1 MNEYARCLTT
11 RYGHQMTSRS
21 NCNWKSRP
29 GMEQK
34 SWRIGYQSSRH
45 PVTLNLVVSYIIS
58 LSNQLVGYKSRPTT
72 ISRVISLPP
81 CEEEESTI
89 SVIRMEVNY
98 FWTHAIIDDCVL
110 FCAGVVGPC
119 WCLEVVGLCS
129 TPDKR
134 RISKVR
140 EVTFLHLTCLIP
152 PVCFFTLCSACGWLM
167 WLNMLR

>member
-98 FWTHAIIDDCVL
+98 FWTQLLMIVFYFVQGLLVH
-110 FCAGVVGPC
+110 VG
-119 WCLEVVGLCS
+119 
-129 TPDKR
+129 
-134 RISKVR
+134 
-140 EVTFLHLTCLIP
+140 
-152 PVCFFTLCSACGWLM
+152 ACKWLASVQHQTSEGFQKSGK
-167 WLNMLR
+167 